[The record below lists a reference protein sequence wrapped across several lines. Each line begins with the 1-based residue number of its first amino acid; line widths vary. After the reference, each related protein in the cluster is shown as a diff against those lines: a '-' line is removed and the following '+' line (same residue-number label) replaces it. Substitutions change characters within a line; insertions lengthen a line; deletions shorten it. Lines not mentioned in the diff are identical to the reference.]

1 MKTAIKI
8 IEAIRQ
14 IFISLVGQWRG
25 KENWEGIERA
35 GSLSIGVGFA
45 FMTLVAMALLLFP
58 QFVDRYLLF
67 KNLISSAETRM
78 TQSL

>member
-1 MKTAIKI
+1 MGALGTDVLA
-8 IEAIRQ
+8 AHQ
-14 IFISLVGQWRG
+14 IVLQTVAVIFMIPLGMSL
-25 KENWEGIERA
+25 A
-35 GSLSIGVGFA
+35 
-45 FMTLVAMALLLFP
+45 AMALLLFP